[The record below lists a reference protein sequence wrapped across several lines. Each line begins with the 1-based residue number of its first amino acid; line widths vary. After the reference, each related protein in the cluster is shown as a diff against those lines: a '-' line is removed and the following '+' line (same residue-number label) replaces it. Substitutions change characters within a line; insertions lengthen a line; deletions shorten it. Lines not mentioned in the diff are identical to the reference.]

1 MLTQAFWTSLRIL
14 AFRAGPEDMPYD
26 AGRQLGAVCIAFALL
41 VNVAMASLLIQ
52 ISELKLAAPLL
63 AEVLIAVATVA
74 ALGLFT
80 RLLLRAR
87 QLDNRFQQT
96 FHALLLTSSL
106 LTLLLLLPMHQ
117 LQPLMPQLIAYFNKL
132 EQHPELAGDP
142 SAMPVLPGWATP
154 MSLLMTWLFVW
165 QFVVTV
171 FIYRRAANTRTP
183 GGILIALLCVLTV
196 KSFQTLFSAF
206 IH

>member
-1 MLTQAFWTSLRIL
+1 MLTQAFWTSFRIL

-26 AGRQLGAVCIAFALL
+26 AGRQLSAVCIAFALL
-41 VNVAMASLLIQ
+41 ANMAMASLLIQ
-52 ISELKLAAPLL
+52 ISQLKLTAPLL
-63 AEVLIAVATVA
+63 AAVVIAVATVA

-80 RLLLRAR
+80 KVLLRAR

-96 FHALLLTSSL
+96 FHALLLTSSV
-106 LTLLLLLPMHQ
+106 LTLALLVPMHL
-117 LQPLMPQLIAYFNKL
+117 LQPLMPQLMAYFNKL
-132 EQHPELAGDP
+132 QEHPELAGDP
-142 SAMPVLPGWATP
+142 TAVPVVPGWATP

-171 FIYRRAANTRTP
+171 FIYRRAANTRAAA
-183 GGILIALLCVLTV
+183 GILIALLCVLTV
-196 KSFQTLFSAF
+196 KSFQTLFSIF